1 MPYTQLEP
9 EDISEHFG
17 QYDGAV
23 IQKQKHVIDG
33 RVYEITDAGGGGGG
47 GADDWGNQVVEHDL
61 SLTGEGT
68 TISELGVNIAN
79 EANNILRRKVGPHA
93 EAGKLTVKLRTKQV
107 LLTAT
112 GTDAVSAIAQNMST
126 DSMSSMLLN
135 VRGMIWDQASE
146 APMFTVAQSGATTVI
161 TVNPGVILD
170 LPSIEPGDRVVA
182 IWTEP
187 YN

>member
-1 MPYTQLEP
+1 MPYNPLEP

-17 QYDGAV
+17 QYDGEV

-47 GADDWGNQVVEHDL
+47 GADDWGNQVVISDATL
-61 SLTGEGT
+61 DGDGT
-68 TISELGVNIAN
+68 TLSPLVAN
-79 EANNILRRKVGPHA
+79 LAVEANNILRRKTGGGQ
-93 EAGKLTVKLRTKQV
+93 AGKLTVKLRTRQA

-146 APMFTVAQSGATTVI
+146 APMFTVAQSGLTTVI

-170 LPSIEPGDRVVA
+170 LPPIEPGDRVVA

>member
-1 MPYTQLEP
+1 MPYNPLEP

-17 QYDGAV
+17 QYDGEV

-47 GADDWGNQVVEHDL
+47 GADDWGNQVVEHDA
-61 SLTGEGT
+61 SLNGDGT
-68 TISELGVNIAN
+68 TVSPLGAN
-79 EANNILRRKVGPHA
+79 LAVEDNNILRRKSGGGQ
-93 EAGKLTVKLRTKQV
+93 AGKLTVKLRTKQV

-135 VRGMIWDQASE
+135 VRGMIWDQATE